1 MDQTDGG
8 THPDLFGQTGGL
20 GHQQLRHRNGI
31 DLVYIGRL
39 AMVLA
44 DIGIAKPQLIG
55 EDNFIDI
62 FIIRLRR
69 GSVQAKPV
77 ENMPNSMNAVLR

>member
-1 MDQTDGG
+1 
-8 THPDLFGQTGGL
+8 
-20 GHQQLRHRNGI
+20 
-31 DLVYIGRL
+31 
-39 AMVLA
+39 MVLA